1 MTRQNT
7 TATNKKVLNMLEREE
22 HNNIKN
28 RKQSLGQLEYLVS
41 LSLGEGE

>member
-28 RKQSLGQLEYLVS
+28 RE
-41 LSLGEGE
+41 